1 MSQQQMPVALD
12 PLDFP
17 LHGSRLIE
25 ASAGTG
31 KTFTI
36 ALLYVRLVLD
46 HGGENAFGRPLSP
59 PEILVVTFT
68 DAATQELRER
78 IRSRLG
84 EAARCF
90 AEPQER
96 HDGLLVALRQQ
107 YPTERWPGCAR
118 LLRLAAEWMDEAAV
132 STIHSWC
139 YRMLREHAFDSG
151 SLFTQNLET
160 DQSELLAEVVRDYW
174 RRNFYGLTAPAA
186 QAVASCYSG
195 PEALGKALQP
205 LLARQDAD
213 FRYADQAL
221 SAPESL
227 AALLEQGGD
236 WYRQLHQ
243 LDAQARAAWRA
254 ARVEL
259 EALLRDLRPY
269 LNGNS
274 YRGKDS
280 DETFD
285 AWLQALADWSE
296 GGEQPANLGKFGQTR
311 IKLTAKRVA
320 PEHAALRAIDA
331 WAAHQEERPDLAPH
345 LLLHALG
352 EVGRELEVEKQRR
365 AEIGFDDLLS
375 RLDRA
380 LQGPGGERLAQLIR
394 EQFPV
399 ALIDEFQDTDPVQ
412 YRIFERIY
420 RIAADPDEPQARET
434 GLFMIGDPK
443 QAIYAFRGADIHTYL
458 RAREATRGR
467 HYTLGKNF
475 RSTAAMVA
483 AANRCFAF
491 AEEHPR
497 GAFRFAREGLENPV
511 PFHAV
516 DAQGRAERLL
526 IDGAEAPA
534 MTFWN
539 LDAEAG
545 VLGSAAY
552 RQEMAERSASAIR
565 RWLSLADL
573 GRAGF
578 ADEQGGWRALR
589 PADIAI
595 LVRGRAEAEAIR
607 SALAARRLASV
618 YLSDRDSVFDSQEA
632 ADLLH
637 WLRACADPGAD
648 ALLRV
653 ALATR
658 SLHLDWATL
667 ERLNQD
673 ELFWERMVLRFRDY
687 RRSWQ
692 AQGVLPM
699 LRRLLADF
707 ELPARLL
714 RYADGERS
722 LTNLLHLAEWL
733 QRAAVEL
740 DGEHALIRHLA
751 EQVQS
756 PGSEEILRL
765 ESDADLIK
773 VVTIHKS
780 KGLEYPLVLL
790 PFICRWRELDGNSGA
805 PVSFHEDGAAGRV
818 IELARRK
825 EQAARAY
832 EQANDERL
840 GEDMRLL
847 YVALTRARHSVW
859 LGIAPLVASNSKSP
873 ELHKGA
879 LGYLLAGGATIG
891 SDGLGQCL
899 AALRGECREIVVEPA
914 PEADAE
920 RYVAGRGRGLGQA
933 RETRRSSREKWWV
946 ASYSGLQLQASA
958 GLDDD
963 EALESDESQEPISAE
978 EATFHEEGR
987 SAEQP
992 PVAHAS
998 EMRDDLHRFP
1008 RGPAPGTFLHG
1019 LLEWAG
1025 REGFDVARADAQ
1037 RRRELVARRCD
1048 LRGWKDWAEPLDL
1061 WLEQYLAEPLRWPGG
1076 ETSLA
1081 GLVAY
1086 QVEMEFWFA
1095 THQVQAEAI
1104 DALVR
1109 RHTLGGAAR
1118 PTLAPT
1124 LLNGMFKGFVDLV
1137 FEHQGRF
1144 YVADY
1149 KSNWLGADD
1158 GAYSPEAMTAA
1169 VLENRYDLQYVLY
1182 LLALHR
1188 QLKARLPDYDYDRHM
1203 GGAVYLFL
1211 RGARAATQGLHFER
1225 PPRELIERLDALFS
1239 GQPGAER

>member
-1 MSQQQMPVALD
+1 M
-12 PLDFP
+12 
-17 LHGSRLIE
+17 
-25 ASAGTG
+25 
-31 KTFTI
+31 
-36 ALLYVRLVLD
+36 
-46 HGGENAFGRPLSP
+46 
-59 PEILVVTFT
+59 
-68 DAATQELRER
+68 
-78 IRSRLG
+78 
-84 EAARCF
+84 
-90 AEPQER
+90 
-96 HDGLLVALRQQ
+96 
-107 YPTERWPGCAR
+107 
-118 LLRLAAEWMDEAAV
+118 
-132 STIHSWC
+132 
-139 YRMLREHAFDSG
+139 
-151 SLFTQNLET
+151 
-160 DQSELLAEVVRDYW
+160 
-174 RRNFYGLTAPAA
+174 
-186 QAVASCYSG
+186 
-195 PEALGKALQP
+195 
-205 LLARQDAD
+205 
-213 FRYADQAL
+213 
-221 SAPESL
+221 
-227 AALLEQGGD
+227 
-236 WYRQLHQ
+236 
-243 LDAQARAAWRA
+243 
-254 ARVEL
+254 
-259 EALLRDLRPY
+259 
-269 LNGNS
+269 
-274 YRGKDS
+274 
-280 DETFD
+280 
-285 AWLQALADWSE
+285 
-296 GGEQPANLGKFGQTR
+296 
-311 IKLTAKRVA
+311 
-320 PEHAALRAIDA
+320 
-331 WAAHQEERPDLAPH
+331 
-345 LLLHALG
+345 
-352 EVGRELEVEKQRR
+352 
-365 AEIGFDDLLS
+365 
-375 RLDRA
+375 
-380 LQGPGGERLAQLIR
+380 IR

-539 LDAEAG
+539 LDVEAG

-632 ADLLH
+632 IDLLH

-648 ALLRV
+648 TLLRV

-714 RYADGERS
+714 RHADGERS

-790 PFICRWRELDGNSGA
+790 PFICSWRSWTA
-805 PVSFHEDGAAGRV
+805 TA
-818 IELARRK
+818 ARR
-825 EQAARAY
+825 RVST
-832 EQANDERL
+832 R
-840 GEDMRLL
+840 M
-847 YVALTRARHSVW
+847 ALQ
-859 LGIAPLVASNSKSP
+859 
-873 ELHKGA
+873 
-879 LGYLLAGGATIG
+879 GG
-891 SDGLGQCL
+891 
-899 AALRGECREIVVEPA
+899 
-914 PEADAE
+914 
-920 RYVAGRGRGLGQA
+920 
-933 RETRRSSREKWWV
+933 SSSW
-946 ASYSGLQLQASA
+946 
-958 GLDDD
+958 
-963 EALESDESQEPISAE
+963 
-978 EATFHEEGR
+978 
-987 SAEQP
+987 
-992 PVAHAS
+992 
-998 EMRDDLHRFP
+998 
-1008 RGPAPGTFLHG
+1008 
-1019 LLEWAG
+1019 
-1025 REGFDVARADAQ
+1025 
-1037 RRRELVARRCD
+1037 
-1048 LRGWKDWAEPLDL
+1048 
-1061 WLEQYLAEPLRWPGG
+1061 
-1076 ETSLA
+1076 
-1081 GLVAY
+1081 
-1086 QVEMEFWFA
+1086 
-1095 THQVQAEAI
+1095 
-1104 DALVR
+1104 
-1109 RHTLGGAAR
+1109 
-1118 PTLAPT
+1118 
-1124 LLNGMFKGFVDLV
+1124 
-1137 FEHQGRF
+1137 
-1144 YVADY
+1144 
-1149 KSNWLGADD
+1149 
-1158 GAYSPEAMTAA
+1158 
-1169 VLENRYDLQYVLY
+1169 
-1182 LLALHR
+1182 
-1188 QLKARLPDYDYDRHM
+1188 
-1203 GGAVYLFL
+1203 
-1211 RGARAATQGLHFER
+1211 RGARSRLRGPTSR
-1225 PPRELIERLDALFS
+1225 PTTSASAKTCACSTWP
-1239 GQPGAER
+1239 